1 MKVAYFTESLL
12 PITDGVVRT
21 LCRLVETLETEK
33 IDFLFFSPFKPDD
46 NIDWS
51 PKVKKVASLPLWL
64 YDYYRI
70 GLPYFHGIEQSLDE
84 MEPDIVHIV
93 SPTLL
98 GMYGLKYAQ
107 KRNLPVV
114 TSYHT
119 HFVRYFNYYG
129 LDQFQDLGWNYLKWF
144 HNQFDKTY
152 APSPSTV
159 NELLNRGFHDVEL
172 WQRGIDLEKFSPE
185 YRNNELR
192 KSVGAENKPILL
204 FVGRLVKEKDL
215 DDLISANHILQTK
228 GYDFKMVIV
237 GDGPMRQE
245 LENKLPDAHFTGY
258 LHGKELAEWYA
269 SSDLFV
275 FPSTTETFG
284 NVILEA
290 FASGIPA
297 VSVNKGGVADIIN
310 HGKDGRIA
318 LAHDA
323 IDFADNIEYFFKCNG
338 KMKQYQQ
345 AAQATAKT
353 YNWHNINKGLLTSYE
368 DLIVSRN

>member
-12 PITDGVVRT
+12 PHTDGVVRT
-21 LCRLVETLETEK
+21 LCRLVETLESEK
-33 IDFLFFSPFKPDD
+33 VDFMFFSPFKPDD
-46 NIDWS
+46 NISWS
-51 PKVKKVASLPLWL
+51 PKVKKVASVPLWL

-84 MEPDIVHIV
+84 LKPDIVHIC

-107 KRNLPVV
+107 KRKLPVV

-129 LDQFQDLGWNYLKWF
+129 LEQFETLGWGYLRWF
-144 HNQFDKTY
+144 HNQFDRTY

-159 NELLNRGFHDVEL
+159 KELEQRGLNNVEL
-172 WQRGIDLEKFSPE
+172 WQRGIDFDNFSPR
-185 YRNNELR
+185 YRNTDLR
-192 KSVGAENKPILL
+192 KSIGAENKPVLL

-215 DDLISANHILQTK
+215 DDLVKANHILKEK
-228 GYDFKMVIV
+228 GYDFKQVIV
-237 GDGPMRQE
+237 GDGPMREE
-245 LENKLPDAHFTGY
+245 LETRLPNAHFTGY
-258 LHGKELAEWYA
+258 MHGKELAEWYA

-297 VSVNKGGVADIIN
+297 VGVNKGGVADIIN
-310 HGKDGRIA
+310 HGIDGRIA
-318 LAHDA
+318 QANDA
-323 IDFADNIEYFFKCNG
+323 KDFAENIEFFFNCNG
-338 KMKQYQQ
+338 EKKQYIQS
-345 AAQATAKT
+345 AQNTAKT
-353 YNWHNINKGLLTSYE
+353 YNWQHINKGLLTSYE
-368 DLIVSRN
+368 HLIETCN